1 MSDRFVAF
9 VAARRAPLLLL
20 ALLAGGSVVCLPH
33 PLFGQAV
40 AANDLNRLNNFV
52 QNSNSVASK
61 TFREGRDLIAAQE
74 WAKAAEKF
82 NGFIVRYPKEKEV
95 DAALFYLAYALKQQ
109 KDYPQANQ
117 KLEFLIK
124 EFPRSGWSDEA
135 RMMRAELAAQLGN
148 RQLLQDA
155 LAKDNEE
162 IKIVALQ
169 SLFRADPER
178 ALAFA
183 AGMLKPDST
192 SSRRMKEAAISL
204 LGGSRNQQA
213 MPLLLDIARTQ
224 PDVRLRQIAIWRI
237 AELGGESSLDE
248 LTKIYQSTQDLKVK
262 QALLH
267 AYAQM
272 RGPRAQNAIL
282 DVIRNNAENV
292 ELRRM
297 AIQILVPLKGYTKHL
312 PMELLRTA
320 RQTPA
325 HREDNAN
332 AYIDELL
339 KIYDAEQNIEVKRQL
354 LVTLAESG
362 DARVQSKLLAVA
374 QNNDEPIQVRMTAIR
389 RIGEKDSPQAVEM
402 FTKFYDAQTSPEA
415 KRYVLQ
421 VLGES
426 KQKAALRKLMEVA
439 RADSSVEMRKQ
450 AVRLLGES
458 KDPEALKFVEDLLK

>member
-1 MSDRFVAF
+1 MSDRFVVF
-9 VAARRAPLLLL
+9 PTARRAPLLLL
-20 ALLAGGSVVCLPH
+20 ALLAGGSIVCLPR
-33 PLFGQAV
+33 PLFAQAV
-40 AANDLNRLNNFV
+40 ALNDLNRLNNFV
-52 QNSNSVASK
+52 QNSNSIAGK
-61 TFREGRDLIAAQE
+61 TFREGRDLIEAQE

-82 NGFIVRYPKEKEV
+82 NGFIVRYPKEREV
-95 DAALFYLAYALKQQ
+95 DAALFWLAYALKQQ
-109 KDYPQANQ
+109 RDYPQANQ
-117 KLEFLIK
+117 KLELLMK
-124 EFPRSGWSDEA
+124 EFPRSSWSDEA
-135 RMMRAELAAQLGN
+135 RVLRAEMAAQLGN

-155 LAKDNEE
+155 LARDNEE

-213 MPLLLDIARTQ
+213 MPLLLDIARSQ
-224 PDVRLRQIAIWRI
+224 PDMRLRQIAIWRI
-237 AELGGESSLDE
+237 AELGGESALDE

-272 RGPRAQNAIL
+272 RGPRPQNAIL
-282 DVIRNNAENV
+282 AVLRNSAENV

-297 AIQILVPLKGYTKHL
+297 AIQMLG
-312 PMELLRTA
+312 R
-320 RQTPA
+320 
-325 HREDNAN
+325 REGGAN
-332 AYIDELL
+332 VDELL
-339 KIYDAEQNIEVKRQL
+339 KLYDAEQNVELKRQL
-354 LVTLAESG
+354 LLTLAESGGG

-374 QNNDEPIQVRMTAIR
+374 QNNDEPIQLRMTAMR

-402 FTKFYDAQTSPEA
+402 FIKFYDAQTDLVA
-415 KRYVLQ
+415 KRYALQ

-426 KQKAALRKLMEVA
+426 KQKPALRKLMEVA
-439 RADSSVEMRKQ
+439 RTDSSVEMRKQ